1 MKKILFITSIALI
14 ASTSSSAIAEGTT
27 IEKSTIINASKST
40 MTNTQAIADG
50 TSAQTG
56 SVSIAKGSKLEK
68 STVIDASG
76 NTLSNTQTIGKGTT
90 AQTGSIDVK

>member
-1 MKKILFITSIALI
+1 MKKVLSLTSIALI
-14 ASTSSSAIAEGTT
+14 TLVSSSVMAEGSK
-27 IEKSTIINASKST
+27 IEKSAIINASKNT

-56 SVSIAKGSKLEK
+56 SVSIGKGSKLEK
-68 STVIDASG
+68 STVINASES
-76 NTLSNTQTIGKGTT
+76 TISNTQTLGKGTT